1 MFILIIMKLVPFGTA
16 LALDY
21 WTIPLDKEE
30 RHRLHV
36 KQLTALT
43 QSYSYE
49 AHHIL
54 FMSVSATDEAIFI
67 APQLALLS
75 LMHSSLHS
83 LTTEAETWETWVS
96 KFLVSGNNDGAQS
109 AALLI

>member
-1 MFILIIMKLVPFGTA
+1 MKLVPD
-16 LALDY
+16 LILPLHLDY
-21 WTIPLDKEE
+21 WTIPLDEEE

-49 AHHIL
+49 AHHSL
-54 FMSVSATDEAIFI
+54 FMAANGEDDAIVS

-75 LMHSSLHS
+75 LMHSSLHLLS
-83 LTTEAETWETWVS
+83 AEAETWETWVS

-109 AALLI
+109 ATLLI

>member
-1 MFILIIMKLVPFGTA
+1 M
-16 LALDY
+16 DE
-21 WTIPLDKEE
+21 EE

-49 AHHIL
+49 AHHSL
-54 FMSVSATDEAIFI
+54 FMAVNAQEDAIFL
-67 APQLALLS
+67 APQLGLLS
-75 LMHSSLHS
+75 LMHSSLDLLS
-83 LTTEAETWETWVS
+83 AEAEAWETWVA

>member
-1 MFILIIMKLVPFGTA
+1 M
-16 LALDY
+16 DE
-21 WTIPLDKEE
+21 EE
-30 RHRLHV
+30 RDRLHV

-49 AHHIL
+49 AHHSL
-54 FMSVSATDEAIFI
+54 FMASNGQDEAILL

-75 LMHSSLHS
+75 LMHSSLHL
-83 LTTEAETWETWVS
+83 LTAEAETWETLVS
-96 KFLVSGNNDGAQS
+96 KFLVSGKNDGAPL

>member
-1 MFILIIMKLVPFGTA
+1 M
-16 LALDY
+16 DE
-21 WTIPLDKEE
+21 EE

-49 AHHIL
+49 AHHSL
-54 FMSVSATDEAIFI
+54 FMAVNVTDEAIFV

-75 LMHSSLHS
+75 LMHSSLHL
-83 LTTEAETWETWVS
+83 LTAEAETWETWVS
-96 KFLVSGNNDGAQS
+96 KFQVSSDNDGAQS

>member
-1 MFILIIMKLVPFGTA
+1 M
-16 LALDY
+16 DE
-21 WTIPLDKEE
+21 EE

-49 AHHIL
+49 AHHSL
-54 FMSVSATDEAIFI
+54 LMASKGEDEAIFI

-75 LMHSSLHS
+75 LMHSSLHLLS
-83 LTTEAETWETWVS
+83 AEAETWETWVS

-109 AALLI
+109 VALLI

>member
-1 MFILIIMKLVPFGTA
+1 M
-16 LALDY
+16 DE
-21 WTIPLDKEE
+21 EE

-49 AHHIL
+49 AHHSL
-54 FMSVSATDEAIFI
+54 YMAVNDQDEAIFI
-67 APQLALLS
+67 APQLGLLS
-75 LMHSSLHS
+75 LMHSSLHLLS
-83 LTTEAETWETWVS
+83 AEAETWETWVA

-109 AALLI
+109 TALLI

>member
-1 MFILIIMKLVPFGTA
+1 M
-16 LALDY
+16 DE
-21 WTIPLDKEE
+21 EE

-36 KQLTALT
+36 KQLMALA

-49 AHHIL
+49 AHHSL
-54 FMSVSATDEAIFI
+54 FMAKDGQDEAIFT

-75 LMHSSLHS
+75 LMHSSLHL

>member
-1 MFILIIMKLVPFGTA
+1 M
-16 LALDY
+16 DE
-21 WTIPLDKEE
+21 EE

-49 AHHIL
+49 AHHSL
-54 FMSVSATDEAIFI
+54 FMAKDAQDEAICI

-75 LMHSSLHS
+75 LMHSSLHLLS
-83 LTTEAETWETWVS
+83 AEAETWETWVS

-109 AALLI
+109 VALLI

>member
-1 MFILIIMKLVPFGTA
+1 M
-16 LALDY
+16 DE
-21 WTIPLDKEE
+21 EE
-30 RHRLHV
+30 RHRLHA

-49 AHHIL
+49 AHHSL
-54 FMSVSATDEAIFI
+54 FMANDGKDEAILV

-75 LMHSSLHS
+75 LMHSSLHLLS
-83 LTTEAETWETWVS
+83 AEAETWETWVS
-96 KFLVSGNNDGAQS
+96 KFLVSGDNDDGAQS

>member
-1 MFILIIMKLVPFGTA
+1 M
-16 LALDY
+16 DE
-21 WTIPLDKEE
+21 EE

-49 AHHIL
+49 AHHSL
-54 FMSVSATDEAIFI
+54 FMSVNAMEEAIFI
-67 APQLALLS
+67 APQLGLLS
-75 LMHSSLHS
+75 LMHSSLHLLS
-83 LTTEAETWETWVS
+83 AEAETWESYVS
-96 KFLVSGNNDGAQS
+96 KFLVSGNNDDGAQS

>member
-1 MFILIIMKLVPFGTA
+1 M
-16 LALDY
+16 DE
-21 WTIPLDKEE
+21 EE

-49 AHHIL
+49 AHHSL
-54 FMSVSATDEAIFI
+54 FIANNAQDEAIFI

-75 LMHSSLHS
+75 LMHSSLHLLS
-83 LTTEAETWETWVS
+83 AEAETWETYVS

-109 AALLI
+109 PALLI

>member
-1 MFILIIMKLVPFGTA
+1 M
-16 LALDY
+16 DE
-21 WTIPLDKEE
+21 EE

-54 FMSVSATDEAIFI
+54 FMSINPNDEAIFL

-75 LMHSSLHS
+75 LMHSSLHL

-96 KFLVSGNNDGAQS
+96 KFLVSGDNNGAQS
-109 AALLI
+109 AALLN

>member
-1 MFILIIMKLVPFGTA
+1 M
-16 LALDY
+16 DE
-21 WTIPLDKEE
+21 EE

-36 KQLTALT
+36 KQLTTLT

-49 AHHIL
+49 AHHSL
-54 FMSVSATDEAIFI
+54 FMSVNGEDDAIFT

-75 LMHSSLHS
+75 LMHSSLHL
-83 LTTEAETWETWVS
+83 LTAEAETWETWVAQ
-96 KFLVSGNNDGAQS
+96 FLVSGNNDGAQS